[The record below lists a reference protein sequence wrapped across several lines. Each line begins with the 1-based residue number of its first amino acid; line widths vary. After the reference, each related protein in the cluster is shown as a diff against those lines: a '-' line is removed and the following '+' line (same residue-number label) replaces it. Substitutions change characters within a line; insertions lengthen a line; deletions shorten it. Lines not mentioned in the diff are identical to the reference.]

1 MQTETQERAG
11 RQYRLE
17 VINKVRKTG
26 LYLFQNAN
34 KLIDQ
39 EYQKTTVEIKITIR
53 QGEELPEII
62 VKEGHLL
69 PKEFSEVP
77 LAKTQGQRNDDVNT
91 KGATNK

>member
-11 RQYRLE
+11 RRYRLE

-26 LYLFQNAN
+26 LYLFQNAH
-34 KLIDQ
+34 KLIDE
-39 EYQKTTVEIKITIR
+39 EYQKTTTEIKITIR

-62 VKEGHLL
+62 VKEGHML
-69 PKEFSEVP
+69 PKAFSEVP

-91 KGATNK
+91 KGGAE

>member
-1 MQTETQERAG
+1 MQTETQEHAG

-17 VINKVRKTG
+17 LINKVRKTG
-26 LYLFQNAN
+26 LYLFQNAH

-62 VKEGHLL
+62 VKEGHML
-69 PKEFSEVP
+69 PKAFSEVP

-91 KGATNK
+91 KGGVE